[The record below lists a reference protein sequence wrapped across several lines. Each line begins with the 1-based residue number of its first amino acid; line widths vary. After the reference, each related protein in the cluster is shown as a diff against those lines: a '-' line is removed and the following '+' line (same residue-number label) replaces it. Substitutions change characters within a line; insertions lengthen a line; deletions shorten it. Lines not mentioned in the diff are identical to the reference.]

1 MKSIHDLSQ
10 RPTHPEELQGLDGG
24 LDLGLDVVGNDLGA
38 GRLWGKAEL
47 QLDACAL
54 EVSNCGNTHVS
65 GLAVSLEELA
75 EVQLG

>member
-10 RPTHPEELQGLDGG
+10 RPSHPKELQGLDGG
-24 LDLGLDVVGNDLGA
+24 LDLGLNVVGNDLGA

-47 QLDACAL
+47 QLESSAL
-54 EVSNCGNTHVS
+54 EVDSRGNTHVG

-75 EVQLG
+75 EVKLG